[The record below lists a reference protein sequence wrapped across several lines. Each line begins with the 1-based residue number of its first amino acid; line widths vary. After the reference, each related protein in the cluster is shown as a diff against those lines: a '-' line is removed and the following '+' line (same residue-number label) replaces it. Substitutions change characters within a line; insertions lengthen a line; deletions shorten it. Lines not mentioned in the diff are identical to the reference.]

1 MKSRTA
7 TRARA
12 VQAENFR
19 QGIAR
24 RPWTECSSV
33 GRPVLDAAAG
43 WDEFLPLAGGAG
55 EPSSLEPLP
64 NFGEMAP
71 HIM

>member
-12 VQAENFR
+12 VQAENFS
-19 QGIAR
+19 QGVTR
-24 RPWTECSSV
+24 GPWTDCSSA
-33 GRPVLDAAAG
+33 GRRLVEAAAG
-43 WDEFLPLAGGAG
+43 WDEFLLLASGAG
-55 EPSSLEPLP
+55 QPSSLEPLP
-64 NFGEMAP
+64 NFGEIAP

>member
-12 VQAENFR
+12 VQAENFS
-19 QGIAR
+19 QGVTR
-24 RPWTECSSV
+24 GPWTDCSSA
-33 GRPVLDAAAG
+33 GRRLVEAAAG
-43 WDEFLPLAGGAG
+43 WDEFLLLASGAG
-55 EPSSLEPLP
+55 QSLEPLP
-64 NFGEMAP
+64 NFGEIAP